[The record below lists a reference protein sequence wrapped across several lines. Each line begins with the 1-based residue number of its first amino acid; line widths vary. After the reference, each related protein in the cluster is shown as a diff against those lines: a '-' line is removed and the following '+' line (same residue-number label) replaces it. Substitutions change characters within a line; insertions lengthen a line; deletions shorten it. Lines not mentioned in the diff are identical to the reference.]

1 MRKRIPKIQIPGYHA
16 IVVDKIKVDPKK
28 GLNADQ
34 VRKMKR
40 AGAINESVKPPS
52 KTVSEIVRG
61 NVFTYFN
68 FVFLV
73 ITIILICV
81 QSWRDIT
88 FLPLIIANTL
98 IGIFQEIRAKAVL
111 DKLTMLNAPTARVI
125 REGKEQEIIAE
136 KLVQNDVVVF
146 RAGNQIPADA
156 VILSGEVAVNEA
168 LLTGEADEIRKGKDG
183 ELMSGSFIVSGECVA
198 QLTKVG
204 AASYISQL
212 TLQAKKVKNKEQ
224 SEIIRS
230 LNKIVTIAGF
240 LIIPI
245 GGILFYQSHF
255 VNGLDMKASVQ
266 SAVAS
271 VLGMIPEGLFL
282 LSTIALA
289 VSSMKLAQKK
299 VLLHDMKSIE
309 TLARVN
315 VLCVDKT
322 GTITENT
329 MAVSDYEPIDKM
341 KKSDLNG
348 LLSDFVGAQAAD
360 NATMGALKAYFSEPD
375 GRKIV
380 SVAGFSS
387 QYKYSGVNF
396 EDESYV
402 LGAPEFVL
410 GNDYEKYQ
418 DKIEGYGRK
427 GYRVL
432 VFGKYEGLVEGKKLD
447 HKFEPLGLIMLS
459 NPIRPNAV
467 ETFSFFNKQGVD
479 IKVISGDNP
488 VTVSEVAQKAKIK
501 GAEKYVDASTL
512 QTDESIA
519 KAMREYTVFGR
530 VTPEQKRKFVK
541 AMQRDGKIVAMTG
554 DGVNDVLA
562 LRDADCSVAMAS
574 GSEAAAQAA
583 QLVLLESDFARMP
596 DVVAEGRQVVNNLER
611 SGSLFLVKNIF
622 SVITSLIVILFAIT
636 YPLIPAQISLISMFT
651 IGIPGFLL
659 SQAPN
664 HDLIKGVFVSNIL
677 KRATP
682 GGLADVVLVA
692 LMVVLGKIFSLPEND
707 ISTACTILIAAV
719 GFIMVWRAS
728 KPVDWYKKACFFIC
742 LAGLVFCYFFLSDFF
757 GMSMI
762 TLQTAVILLALVIA
776 SFPLVQGMCVFVDW
790 LWKAGGKFIIRVRD
804 YTHANEIQN
813 PFLKIDEDN

>member
-1 MRKRIPKIQIPGYHA
+1 MPKIQIPGYHA
-16 IVVDKIKVDPKK
+16 IIVEKIKVDPKK
-28 GLNADQ
+28 GLTHEQ

-40 AGAINESVKPPS
+40 LGAINESVKPPS
-52 KTVSEIVRG
+52 KSVAEIVRG
-61 NVFTYFN
+61 NVITYFN

-125 REGKEQEIIAE
+125 RDGKEQEIVAE

-156 VILSGEVAVNEA
+156 VILTGEVAVNEA

-230 LNKIVTIAGF
+230 LNKIVHIAGF

-255 VNGLDMKASVQ
+255 INGLEMRESVQ
-266 SAVAS
+266 SAVAG

-329 MAVSDYEPIDKM
+329 MAVSDYEPLGKM
-341 KKSDLNG
+341 KKSELNG
-348 LLSDFVGAQAAD
+348 IISDFVGAQAAD
-360 NATMGALKAYFSEPD
+360 NATMGALKAYFSEPE
-375 GRKIV
+375 GRKIESV
-380 SVAGFSS
+380 SGFSS

-396 EDESYV
+396 EGESYV
-402 LGAPEFVL
+402 MGAPEFVL
-410 GNDYEKYQ
+410 GKDYEKYQ
-418 DKIEGYGRK
+418 DKIEGYNRK

-432 VFGKYEGLVEGKKLD
+432 IFGRYSGTVEGKKLD
-447 HKFEPLGLIMLS
+447 HSVEALGLIMLS
-459 NPIRPNAV
+459 NPIRENAV
-467 ETFSFFNKQGVD
+467 ETFQFFNKQGVE

-501 GAEKYVDASTL
+501 GAEKYIDATTL
-512 QTDESIA
+512 ETDESIA

-541 AMQRDGKIVAMTG
+541 AMQKDGKIVAMTG

-622 SVITSLIVILFAIT
+622 SVITSLIVIIFATT

-664 HDLIKGVFVSNIL
+664 HDLIRGSFVSNIL
-677 KRATP
+677 KRAMP

-692 LMVVLGKIFSLPEND
+692 TMVLLGSIFSLPSAD
-707 ISTACTILIAAV
+707 VSTACTILIAAV
-719 GFIMVWRAS
+719 GFLMVWRAS
-728 KPVDWYKKACFFIC
+728 KPIDWYKKTCFLLC
-742 LAGLVFCYFFLSDFF
+742 LAGLVFCCFFLKDFF
-757 GMSMI
+757 GISHLS
-762 TLQTAVILLALVIA
+762 LQTAILTGALVVA
-776 SFPLVQGMCVFVDW
+776 SIPLVQGMCKFVDW

-813 PFLKIDEDN
+813 PFSKIDEA

>member
-28 GLNADQ
+28 GLDADQ

-52 KTVSEIVRG
+52 KSVAEIVRG
-61 NVFTYFN
+61 NVLTYFN

-125 REGKEQEIIAE
+125 RDGKEQEIIAE

-156 VILSGEVAVNEA
+156 IILTGEVAVNEA

-230 LNKIVTIAGF
+230 LNKIVKIAGF

-329 MAVSDYEPIDKM
+329 MAVSDYEPIGKM
-341 KKSDLNG
+341 KKAELNG
-348 LLSDFVGAQAAD
+348 LISDFVGAQAAD
-360 NATMGALKAYFSEPD
+360 NATMGALKAHFSEPE
-375 GRKIV
+375 GRKIESV
-380 SVAGFSS
+380 SGFSS

-396 EDESYV
+396 EDESFV
-402 LGAPEFVL
+402 MGAPEFVL
-410 GNDYEKYQ
+410 GKDYEKYQ
-418 DKIEGYGRK
+418 EKIEGYNRK

-432 VFGKYEGLVEGKKLD
+432 IFGRYSGKVEGKKLD
-447 HKFEPLGLIMLS
+447 HSVEALGLIMLS
-459 NPIRPNAV
+459 NPIRENAV
-467 ETFSFFNKQGVD
+467 ETFQFFNKQGVE

-501 GAEKYVDASTL
+501 GAEKYVDATTL

-541 AMQRDGKIVAMTG
+541 AMQKDGKIVAMTG

-622 SVITSLIVILFAIT
+622 SVITSLIVILFATT

-664 HDLIKGVFVSNIL
+664 HDLIRGSFVSNIL
-677 KRATP
+677 KRAMP

-692 LMVVLGKIFSLPEND
+692 TMVLLGSIFSLPSTD
-707 ISTACTILIAAV
+707 ISTACTVLIAAV
-719 GFIMVWRAS
+719 GFLMVWRAS
-728 KPVDWYKKACFFIC
+728 KPVDWYKKTCFFFC
-742 LAGLVFCYFFLSDFF
+742 MAGLLFCTFFLKDFF
-757 GMSMI
+757 GISHI
-762 TLQTAVILLALVIA
+762 SLQTGVLMGALAVAAI
-776 SFPLVQGMCVFVDW
+776 PLVQGMCKFVDW

-813 PFLKIDEDN
+813 PFSKIED